1 MVKPGFDQVL
11 FVLLL
16 TVDVLQSNA
25 QNTTESNVTLEDCRY
40 FPDEAESCISDY
52 ETLEE
57 LLRADDEQIATLA
70 RNFYRTGQDPTEYI
84 KITYMFQ
91 ITSSDEDETCV
102 PIERNYIWSTS
113 PVFLLGP
120 KALFWLSLFSISVN
134 EESVTIRLPCI
145 QETAQRDLLTRLT
158 YLSRMYAQGRYVEE
172 LDLDLASKYYFQT
185 QSNSDEDVHYR
196 TIYAI
201 LFYLE
206 VLSSLLY
213 TFLCLT
219 TYTWIFP
226 AFVKSKQ
233 DLKETIS
240 PKFIKLATLYKLKEP
255 HYIAKFITA
264 IIALVLMIIFHIFAA
279 VKLFKHREEVFN
291 EDVPPS
297 SIVALLF
304 TFGVTMLYLVIF
316 CIVYCYKGEQFDL
329 KKYIMHC
336 LTSLSIA
343 YFGHFVPF
351 VSLAF
356 MQDPLKTFLVVAG
369 ELLVVI
375 CVYGVVLVAVYT
387 ISYQSYRVSLDALGW
402 VFSAVI
408 VITTLTTV
416 LMLFSLGSFNDFV
429 DIQELLFPLI
439 GTVGT
444 LLLGY
449 CLKPSGE
456 EEGNENATQQQ
467 ETPIQP
473 ADANTVTA
481 SDEAAGEE
489 KGNESATQQQETSIQ
504 PADANTL
511 TVNDEADSN
520 V

>member
-1 MVKPGFDQVL
+1 MVS
-11 FVLLL
+11 
-16 TVDVLQSNA
+16 LQ
-25 QNTTESNVTLEDCRY
+25 
-40 FPDEAESCISDY
+40 
-52 ETLEE
+52 
-57 LLRADDEQIATLA
+57 
-70 RNFYRTGQDPTEYI
+70 
-84 KITYMFQ
+84 
-91 ITSSDEDETCV
+91 
-102 PIERNYIWSTS
+102 
-113 PVFLLGP
+113 
-120 KALFWLSLFSISVN
+120 
-134 EESVTIRLPCI
+134 
-145 QETAQRDLLTRLT
+145 
-158 YLSRMYAQGRYVEE
+158 SRMYAQGRYVEE

-196 TIYAI
+196 TIYAM

-264 IIALVLMIIFHIFAA
+264 IIALIPMVTFHIIAA
-279 VKLFKHREEVFN
+279 VELIKHREEVLN
-291 EDVPPS
+291 EEDVPAPS
-297 SIVALLF
+297 TIALSF
-304 TFGVTMLYLVIF
+304 TFSVTMLYLLIF

-329 KKYIMHC
+329 KKYVMHC

-356 MQDPLKTFLVVAG
+356 IQDPLKTFLVVAG

-387 ISYQSYRVSLDALGW
+387 VSYQSGRVFLDALGW
-402 VFSAVI
+402 VLSAVI
-408 VITTLTTV
+408 VIAALTTV
-416 LMLFSLGSFNDFV
+416 LTLFSLGSFNDFD
-429 DIQELLFPLI
+429 DIQELLFPVI

-449 CLKPSGE
+449 YLKPSGE

-481 SDEAAGEE
+481 NDEAAGEE
-489 KGNESATQQQETSIQ
+489 EGNESATQQQKTSIQ
-504 PADANTL
+504 PADANTV
-511 TVNDEADSN
+511 TVNDVADSN

>member
-1 MVKPGFDQVL
+1 MVS
-11 FVLLL
+11 
-16 TVDVLQSNA
+16 LQ
-25 QNTTESNVTLEDCRY
+25 
-40 FPDEAESCISDY
+40 
-52 ETLEE
+52 
-57 LLRADDEQIATLA
+57 
-70 RNFYRTGQDPTEYI
+70 
-84 KITYMFQ
+84 
-91 ITSSDEDETCV
+91 
-102 PIERNYIWSTS
+102 
-113 PVFLLGP
+113 
-120 KALFWLSLFSISVN
+120 
-134 EESVTIRLPCI
+134 
-145 QETAQRDLLTRLT
+145 
-158 YLSRMYAQGRYVEE
+158 SRMYAQGRYVEE

-264 IIALVLMIIFHIFAA
+264 IIALVLMITFHIFAA

-343 YFGHFVPF
+343 YFGHFIPF